1 MLLTLQVVAGVCGL
15 IMPIAYAGQL
25 QQFEEVRAYRLLGP
39 GNKGTGKGG
48 GAMKAIKLL
57 SEGLKE
63 EKKA

>member
-1 MLLTLQVVAGVCGL
+1 MLLTLQVAAGVCGL

-25 QQFEEVRAYRLLGP
+25 QHFEEITFRAYRLLGP

-63 EKKA
+63 EK